1 MLAALTITTHV
12 LAKGGSFVAKVF
24 RGRDLPLLVAQ
35 LRLFFEVVTVAK
47 PASSR
52 SNSSECFVV
61 CENFNPKH
69 DYVPTMTSSGS
80 SSSEVGTAK
89 DEEGDRGK
97 KKRTERAI
105 KPFVESGDL
114 SGFD

>member
-35 LRLFFEVVTVAK
+35 LRLFFDVVTVAK

-69 DYVPTMTSSGS
+69 NYIPSMNTTTTG
-80 SSSEVGTAK
+80 
-89 DEEGDRGK
+89 
-97 KKRTERAI
+97 AI
-105 KPFVESGDL
+105 KQKNDGGGSGAGEEEEMSIKAYVEKGDL